1 MGDQPSVSGRME
13 GHGYYTKHSRAQ
25 RAFGQLGL
33 DWIEAAAAAVEPP
46 AAGLPFVIVDLG
58 AAGGGSSLEPMRRAL
73 AARSSPGP
81 ALVVHTDIPSNDFSA
96 LFELVLNSPATYLG
110 PPGVF
115 ALAAGRS
122 FYDGLFPDNFVS
134 LGWSSIAVH
143 WLSRVSV
150 PITGHIYCSFAKG
163 AIRAAIR
170 DQSAADW
177 MAFLGHRARELRPTG
192 RLVIM
197 GGAARDDGTSGAEG
211 LMDAA
216 NDSLRMMV
224 SDRVLR
230 QSEYRR
236 MTIPTWNRT
245 MAEFVAPF
253 TEGRVA
259 GRLEVRRSEM
269 RSLDDPY
276 FAGFSKDGDLG
287 RYQDAVSGF
296 FRAAFEESLWTA
308 LDQDRDIAVRDGLR
322 TRFADELRR
331 QIAADPARVA
341 CRWHVALLDIAAP

>member
-216 NDSLRMMV
+216 NDSLRMNDGV
-224 SDRVLR
+224 
-230 QSEYRR
+230 RR
-236 MTIPTWNRT
+236 GAAAVGISADDDPHL
-245 MAEFVAPF
+245 EPDD
-253 TEGRVA
+253 GRVRGAVHRRA
-259 GRLEVRRSEM
+259 GRREAGGTPVRDAVARRSLFRGVFKGR
-269 RSLDDPY
+269 RSRPLP
-276 FAGFSKDGDLG
+276 G
-287 RYQDAVSGF
+287 RGIRLLPGGIRGVAV
-296 FRAAFEESLWTA
+296 
-308 LDQDRDIAVRDGLR
+308 DR
-322 TRFADELRR
+322 T
-331 QIAADPARVA
+331 
-341 CRWHVALLDIAAP
+341 